1 MSNIITT
8 RDPDIIAAEINTI
21 KREVRETVIFASI
34 KIGQKLTEAK
44 SLVNHGEWGK
54 WLEENVEYSQST
66 ANYLMQLYQE
76 YGTGQESLF
85 DTWTT
90 SQTFAK
96 LTYSQHIALL
106 ALPFGERQEFAEQN
120 NVAEMSTRQ
129 LQQAIRERD
138 DAMKAKQDIEAQ
150 LDTAGDKIL
159 ELEAQL
165 RNTNQTLLDAQQVAA
180 AAKSDEGAWKQKF
193 EKLNSDKARAEQS
206 EANALKLV
214 NDLKKQL
221 KDAQAAEKEARED
234 LKKAQENP
242 EIPGAMLEQ
251 LRAEV
256 EAQTAEKAAV
266 DIQKKLEAANIS
278 LAKAEAQAREAE
290 EKLAAAQKQMKM
302 ADQNMMAVQTL
313 GTQLLSLANSING
326 HRMKAIMQDEANAK
340 PINKYLIYI
349 LEELRTAFGI
359 KAESKTE

>member
-1 MSNIITT
+1 MSNIITA
-8 RDPDIIAAEINTI
+8 RDPEIIAAEINTI

-34 KIGQKLTEAK
+34 KIGAKLTEAK

-76 YGTGQESLF
+76 YGTNQESLF
-85 DTWTT
+85 DTWTN

-120 NVAEMSTRQ
+120 HVEDMSTRQ
-129 LQQAIRERD
+129 LQQAIREREE
-138 DAMKAKQDIEAQ
+138 ALKEKA
-150 LDTAGDKIL
+150 

-165 RNTNQTLLDAQQVAA
+165 RDTSQSLLDAQQVAA
-180 AAKSDEGAWKQKF
+180 NAKSTEGAWQKQID
-193 EKLNSDKARAEQS
+193 KLIADKNRAEKS
-206 EANALKLV
+206 ESHAVNLVKKLE
-214 NDLKKQL
+214 KQL
-221 KDAQAAEKEARED
+221 KEAQAQEQAVRAD

-242 EIPGAMLEQ
+242 EIPQSMMEQ
-251 LRAEV
+251 LRQEAEA
-256 EAQTAEKAAV
+256 EAAKKATG
-266 DIQKKLEAANIS
+266 DIQKQLDAANAA
-278 LAKAEAQAREAE
+278 LAKAEAQKKETE
-290 EKLAAAQKQMKM
+290 EKLAAAQKQNKM
-302 ADQNMMAVQTL
+302 SDPNMMAVQTL
-313 GTQLLSLANSING
+313 GTQMLALANSING

-340 PINKYLIYI
+340 PIGKYLSYL

-359 KAESKTE
+359 KADPKPE